1 MIARSS
7 ATRLPSTNNNNG
19 TSTPSSHNTNTKHSK
34 APPFWAGGAAS
45 CVATFVS
52 HPFDLTK
59 VRIQTIRRNK
69 HQHAWRRFQPSKMFK
84 IMWTI
89 SRTEGV
95 RALYS
100 GLSASLLR
108 QGTYS
113 TIRFGLYDKFKWIVA
128 RDEKPTFQQLLF
140 CSTAAGVLGG
150 CFGQPS
156 DIVNV
161 RMQNDG
167 QLPPEQRR
175 NYKNA
180 IDGMVRICREEG
192 PRVLF
197 RGLGSSTNRAV
208 LMTISQMTS
217 YDVFKDM
224 FVTGF
229 EWYDG
234 LSAHFAASLSAALV
248 ATTVCSPLDVVKSLK
263 MSAIAKEGKMST
275 FSMMAHMYKTEGIGS
290 FFKGWTAAF
299 VRLGPHTIVTFLV
312 MEQLKDWHL
321 QWSQKDA
328 TADKATATTAATTT
342 IA

>member
-7 ATRLPSTNNNNG
+7 VIRLPSNSNNNNN
-19 TSTPSSHNTNTKHSK
+19 TPGQTNK
-34 APPFWAGGAAS
+34 APPFYTGGVAS

-59 VRIQTIRRNK
+59 VRLQTIRRK
-69 HQHAWRRFQPSKMFK
+69 QHQQQWRRFQPSKMFK
-84 IMWTI
+84 VMWTI

-128 RDEKPTFQQLLF
+128 RNEKPTFQQLLF

-156 DIVNV
+156 DVVNV

-167 QLPPEQRR
+167 QLPLEQRR

-180 IDGMVRICREEG
+180 IDGIIRICREEG

-208 LMTISQMTS
+208 LMTVSQMTS
-217 YDVFKDM
+217 YDMFKDM
-224 FVTGF
+224 FVTRFGL
-229 EWYDG
+229 YDG
-234 LSAHFAASLSAALV
+234 LLTHFAASLSAAFV
-248 ATTVCSPLDVVKSLK
+248 ATTVTSPLDVCKTLI
-263 MSAIAKEGKMST
+263 MSAHLTNPASDVLGKHPIKIMI
-275 FSMMAHMYKTEGIGS
+275 HMVKTEGFGS
-290 FFKGWTAAF
+290 LFKGWTAAF
-299 VRLGPHTIVTFLV
+299 IRLGPHTIVTFLV
-312 MEQLKDWHL
+312 MERLKEWHNQLPKQQEGDIL
-321 QWSQKDA
+321 TS
-328 TADKATATTAATTT
+328 TTTAPTT
-342 IA
+342 IV